1 MGEIWIP
8 EATRLGDGNIA
19 GSGPMDTPGNPP
31 RAVWHT
37 TEGSSGSEAAFQGTA
52 DYLMANNYEPHILYD
67 PRTDRL
73 GQFGPLNKSAKAL
86 VNAGTVRTNRTGLV
100 CIQIEVMAKAGT
112 AFTGYWKPGKNFA
125 ALLRAIRSWGIPD
138 EWPAGRL
145 AQSYSD
151 DSPRPLSVWL
161 NRGGHYGHSNVPGN
175 DHWDPGAIDR
185 VALLAAGTPAQPP
198 KPTPPPTPVPAPR
211 YRRPRAYRAIGL

>member
-19 GSGPMDTPGNPP
+19 GSGPMDTPNNPP

-37 TEGSSGSEAAFQGTA
+37 TEGSAGTEADFLSTA
-52 DYLMANNYEPHILYD
+52 DYLIEKNYEPHFLYD
-67 PRTDRL
+67 PTTDRL
-73 GQFGPLNKSAKAL
+73 GQFGPLNKSTKAL
-86 VNAGTVRTNRTGLV
+86 GNAGSVRTNRTGLV
-100 CIQIEVMAKAGT
+100 CIQVEVMAKAGKP
-112 AFTGYWKPGKNFA
+112 FTNYWKPGKNFR

-175 DHWDPGAIDR
+175 NHWDPGAIDR
-185 VALLAAGTPAQPP
+185 VALLAAGGVPATPS
-198 KPTPPPTPVPAPR
+198 TPPTNPVPPR
-211 YRRPRAYRAIGL
+211 RRRPRAYRAIGA